1 MTHAEAE
8 PMSNLDDLR
17 RSFDDFDDDLPETR
31 VIDDAPAPERRFLGL
46 KASER
51 AILAVLI
58 FLTSLVLGA
67 GVLIVTG
74 RVVL

>member
-1 MTHAEAE
+1 
-8 PMSNLDDLR
+8 MSNLDDLR
-17 RSFDDFDDDLPETR
+17 RSLNDLDDGLPQTR
-31 VIDDAPAPERRFLGL
+31 IIDERPERERRFLGL

-58 FLTSLVLGA
+58 FLASLVLGA

-74 RVVL
+74 RVVLL

>member
-1 MTHAEAE
+1 
-8 PMSNLDDLR
+8 MSNLDDLR
-17 RSFDDFDDDLPETR
+17 RSFDEVGDDLPPTR
-31 VIDDAPAPERRFLGL
+31 IIDDAPASERRFLGL

>member
-1 MTHAEAE
+1 
-8 PMSNLDDLR
+8 MSNLDDLR
-17 RSFDDFDDDLPETR
+17 QTLDDFDDDLPQTR
-31 VIDDAPAPERRFLGL
+31 IIDAEPAPERRFLGL

-51 AILAVLI
+51 AVLAVLL
-58 FLTSLVLGA
+58 FLASLLLGA

>member
-1 MTHAEAE
+1 
-8 PMSNLDDLR
+8 MSNLDDLR
-17 RSFDDFDDDLPETR
+17 QTLDDFDDDLPQTR
-31 VIDDAPAPERRFLGL
+31 IIDEEPAPERRFLGL

-51 AILAVLI
+51 AVLAVLL
-58 FLTSLVLGA
+58 FLASLLLGA